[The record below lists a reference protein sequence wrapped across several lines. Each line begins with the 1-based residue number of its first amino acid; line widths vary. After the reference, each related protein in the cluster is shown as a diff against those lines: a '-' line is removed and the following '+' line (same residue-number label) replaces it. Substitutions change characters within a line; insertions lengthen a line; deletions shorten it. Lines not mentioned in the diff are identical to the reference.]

1 MFDDEENE
9 DDFFDGN
16 LSEDLERFESL
27 QKGESMGFLDS
38 DRWEE
43 LIDHLLLN
51 GQYKNAAKCS
61 EEASLQYSFNLLFKL
76 RLAQSFSAI
85 GKLKEAINM
94 LNELERAGL
103 DSFELVLTKASVFS
117 MLKDSKNAIKYF
129 KSALNLAEE
138 EDKDEVYLD
147 LAMEYSNALDYKS
160 ALLVLK
166 KAVSDNPN
174 NEAAIYEIAYCYD
187 QMGDYDQSIKCYTD
201 FIDENPYSFTAW
213 YNLGN
218 AYSKMENFEKAIWAY
233 DYCVLIND
241 EFGPAYFNLG
251 NAYLS
256 NDKYKK
262 SIESFHKSIELDGDD
277 PVAFCYIGEC
287 HEQLKE
293 LDLAKHFYEKS
304 LELAPLLPDAWLGLG
319 IVEDLNDRTK
329 EGIVLILKALELDPE
344 NAGIYHVLAG
354 AYEKLEM
361 IEEANE
367 NYELSLVLDPLD
379 EECLMNY
386 ISLISLSS
394 WKSALDY
401 LEEFEKMNPAN
412 EYNSLLKVNAL
423 WNLDRK
429 EEALELYKKCIEID
443 RKKALELFEINST
456 LKSVPE
462 FVLLSDK

>member
-9 DDFFDGN
+9 DDFFDSN

-27 QKGESMGFLDS
+27 KKGESMGFLDS
-38 DRWEE
+38 DRWEA
-43 LIDHLLLN
+43 LIDHLLMN

-61 EEASLQYSFNLLFKL
+61 EEAAFQYSYNVLFKL
-76 RLAQSFSAI
+76 RLAQSYSAM

-94 LNELERAGL
+94 LSELEKGGL
-103 DSFELVLTKASVFS
+103 DSFELLLTKASVFS

-129 KSALNLAEE
+129 KSALIIAEE

-160 ALLVLK
+160 ALVVLK
-166 KAVSDNPN
+166 QAIAENPM

-187 QMGDYDQSIKCYTD
+187 QMGEYEQSIKCYSD
-201 FIDENPYSFTAW
+201 FIDDNPYSFTAW
-213 YNLGN
+213 YNMGN

-233 DYCVLIND
+233 DYCIIIND

-256 NDKYKK
+256 SDKYTKA
-262 SIESFHKSIELDGDD
+262 IENFHKSIELDGDD

-319 IVEDLNDRTK
+319 IVEDLNERTK
-329 EGIVLILKALELDPE
+329 EGIVLILKAAELDPE
-344 NAGIYHVLAG
+344 NAGIFHVLAG

-361 IEEANE
+361 FDEAYE
-367 NYELSLVLDPLD
+367 NYELSLALDPMD

-386 ISLISLSS
+386 INLISLTS
-394 WKSALDY
+394 WKDALSY
-401 LEEFEKMNPAN
+401 IEEFERLNPT
-412 EYNSLLKVNAL
+412 NSYIDLLKVNIL
-423 WNLDRK
+423 WQLDRK
-429 EEALELYKKCIEID
+429 EESLELFKKCIIEN
-443 RKKALELFEINST
+443 RTKALELFEINSE
-456 LKSVPE
+456 LKSVTE

>member
-1 MFDDEENE
+1 MFDDDENE
-9 DDFFDGN
+9 DDFYDSN

-27 QKGESMGFLDS
+27 KKGEPMGFLDS
-38 DRWEE
+38 DRWEA
-43 LIDHLLLN
+43 LIDHLLMN
-51 GQYKNAAKCS
+51 GQFKNAAKCA
-61 EEASLQYSFNLLFKL
+61 EEASSQYSYNVLFKL
-76 RLAQSFSAI
+76 RISQSYSAM
-85 GKLKEAINM
+85 GKLKEAINI
-94 LNELERAGL
+94 LTELERDGL
-103 DSFELVLTKASVFS
+103 NSFELLLTKASVFS

-129 KSALNLAEE
+129 KNALKVAEA

-160 ALLVLK
+160 ALEVLK
-166 KAVSDNPN
+166 EAIAENPS

-187 QMGDYDQSIKCYTD
+187 QMGAYEQSIKCYSD

-213 YNLGN
+213 YNMGN

-233 DYCVLIND
+233 DYCILIND
-241 EFGPAYFNLG
+241 DFGPAYFNLG

-256 NDKYKK
+256 SDKYTKA
-262 SIESFHKSIELDGDD
+262 IENFHKSIEVDGDD

-293 LDLAKHFYEKS
+293 LELAKHFYEKS

-319 IVEDLNDRTK
+319 ILEDLNGRTK

-361 IEEANE
+361 FDEATE
-367 NYELSLVLDPLD
+367 NYELSLALDPMD

-386 ISLISLSS
+386 INLISLTSLQN
-394 WKSALDY
+394 AIDY
-401 LEEFEKMNPAN
+401 LDEFEKLYPSNG
-412 EYNSLLKVNAL
+412 YISLLKVNVL
-423 WNLDRK
+423 WQQGLKTESLSLFKNCLV
-429 EEALELYKKCIEID
+429 ENHL
-443 RKKALELFEINST
+443 KALELFEINPD
-456 LKSVPE
+456 LKNVKE

>member
-9 DDFFDGN
+9 DDFFDSN

-27 QKGESMGFLDS
+27 KKGEPMGFLDS
-38 DRWEE
+38 DRWEA
-43 LIDHLLLN
+43 LIDHLLMN
-51 GQYKNAAKCS
+51 GQYKNAAKCA
-61 EEASLQYSFNLLFKL
+61 EEAASQYSYNLLFKL
-76 RLAQSFSAI
+76 RISQSYSAM

-94 LNELERAGL
+94 LSELEKGGL
-103 DSFELVLTKASVFS
+103 DSFELLLTKASVFS

-129 KSALNLAEE
+129 KSALNVAEE

-160 ALLVLK
+160 ALVVLK
-166 KAVSDNPN
+166 QAISENPM

-187 QMGDYDQSIKCYTD
+187 QMGEFEKSIKCYSD
-201 FIDENPYSFTAW
+201 FIDDNPYSFTAW
-213 YNLGN
+213 YNMGN

-233 DYCVLIND
+233 DYCLLIND

-256 NDKYKK
+256 NDKYTKA
-262 SIESFHKSIELDGDD
+262 IENFHKSIELDGDD
-277 PVAFCYIGEC
+277 PIAFCYIGEC

-293 LDLAKHFYEKS
+293 LDLAKLFYEKS

-329 EGIVLILKALELDPE
+329 EGIVLILKAAELDPE
-344 NAGIYHVLAG
+344 NASVFHVLAG
-354 AYEKLEM
+354 AYEKIEM
-361 IEEANE
+361 YDEAYE
-367 NYELSLVLDPLD
+367 NYELSLALDPLD

-386 ISLISLSS
+386 INLISLTS
-394 WKSALDY
+394 WKNALEY
-401 LEEFEKMNPAN
+401 LEEFQQLNPAN
-412 EYNSLLKVNAL
+412 SYIDLLKVNVL
-423 WNLDRK
+423 WQLDRK
-429 EEALELYKKCIEID
+429 SESLELFKKSLIENRI
-443 RKKALELFEINST
+443 KALELFEINSD
-456 LKSVPE
+456 LKSVTE

>member
-38 DRWEE
+38 DRWEV
-43 LIDHLLLN
+43 LIDHLLMN
-51 GQYKNAAKCS
+51 GQYKNAAKCA
-61 EEASLQYSFNLLFKL
+61 EEASLQYSYNLSFKL
-76 RLAQSFSAI
+76 RLAQSFSAL

-94 LNELERAGL
+94 LNELERAGH
-103 DSFELVLTKASVFS
+103 DSFEFLLTKASVFS
-117 MLKDSKNAIKYF
+117 MMKDSKNAIKYF
-129 KSALNLAEE
+129 KNALNCAEE

-147 LAMEYSNALDYKS
+147 LAMEYSNAFDYKS
-160 ALLVLK
+160 ALEVLK
-166 KAVSDNPN
+166 QAIVDNPY

-187 QMGDYDQSIKCYTD
+187 QMGEYEQSIKCYTD

-218 AYSKMENFEKAIWAY
+218 AFSKMENFEKAIWAY
-233 DYCVLIND
+233 DYCVVIND

-251 NAYLS
+251 NANLS
-256 NDKYKK
+256 IDKYTKA
-262 SIESFHKSIELDGDD
+262 IENFHKSIEIDGED
-277 PVAFCYIGEC
+277 PIAFCYIGEC

-319 IVEDLNDRTK
+319 IVEDLNGRTR
-329 EGIVLILKALELDPE
+329 EGIALILKAMELDPE

-361 IEEANE
+361 VDEASE
-367 NYELSLVLDPLD
+367 NYELSLALDPLD

-386 ISLISLSS
+386 INLISLTS
-394 WKSALDY
+394 WKEAMDY
-401 LEEFEKMNPAN
+401 LEEFEKINPTN
-412 EYNSLLKVNAL
+412 EYISLLKVNVL
-423 WNLDRK
+423 WQLGRK
-429 EEALELYKKCIEID
+429 EDSLELYKNYIAED
-443 RKKALELFEINST
+443 RIKALELFEINSA